1 MIFELQGSRL
11 RAVWSEITE
20 TTEHT
25 ADYDD
30 NRNIE
35 LFFTHQ
41 WTAKKKR
48 RFDLIFQLKNNCTQY
63 RQMFSFY
70 LHSWIAFTKSINQT

>member
-41 WTAKKKR
+41 WTAKRKKEG
-48 RFDLIFQLKNNCTQY
+48 LI
-63 RQMFSFY
+63 
-70 LHSWIAFTKSINQT
+70 